1 MTSEITIHG
10 NQNYSNFILQSNNAT
25 INNKNKELNNPII
38 ETSNNLVGEE
48 LYIKWIEDEFNSL
61 GKDLFDISGILP
73 YPIATLNTPY
83 GKINSGLI
91 VIKMFSNVFDR
102 LPTIQE
108 LNTYGDLT
116 SETSSETQEVS
127 YIYTPKKPLSQIYS
141 EVIMS
146 KLENKDMSGQY
157 VVITGGSRGIGFDMA
172 VIYAQRG
179 AEVLVC
185 SRTADWFE
193 WSKETATLPNSKATE
208 IWGHP
213 NLDMSASYTHDISH
227 ARAEWNNNL
236 DSSIPDASFTV
247 ITESA
252 LSYNQP
258 SQTIYLL
265 PQKYL
270 PYYYSQIGVSNE
282 VFNKITHVVADLRDP
297 SQVRNFI
304 TNKISKIP
312 DLLFINHQ
320 TEGTTINGI
329 SSETIF
335 EKWENCFGGT
345 TSELIN
351 NTPNIRYNIL
361 GKSTPIPEY
370 NIGYC
375 YLLDRLKK
383 RFNENTK
390 NIKIIL
396 TSSIA
401 ILLNQ
406 VKLISNIP
414 EVEVSAIFGEPASN
428 FSNFPI
434 SSSYALNYAKVKTEM
449 VNMCLYLRLRHELN
463 IHVMAP
469 GPYQGMVNWNW
480 VPILNEKSIPALT
493 SIYTPSNQQFAP
505 IESWD
510 LVPQKIEKYNSVYK
524 AGRNSAYY
532 QWLHS
537 GAFLNGDWTDPT
549 LLCAMLAIDYL
560 DKTKLTNINDLP
572 PCFVTEPIGGAGLV
586 VGTTSSELFNVN
598 FMSLGSPFRDMTK
611 ENNNVLTSLINV
623 IDQFNNLFY
632 SKYNKGNILESTKC
646 VIARLNNN

>member
-1 MTSEITIHG
+1 MTVEITIKG
-10 NQNYSNFILQSNNAT
+10 NQNDSDFILESNNAT
-25 INNKNKELNNPII
+25 INRTINNKNEEL
-38 ETSNNLVGEE
+38 NNLVGEE

-61 GKDLFDISGILP
+61 GKDLFDFTEILP
-73 YPIATLNTPY
+73 YPSATLDTSY

-91 VIKMFSNVFDR
+91 VIKMFSNALDR

-108 LNTYGDLT
+108 LNKYGDLT
-116 SETSSETQEVS
+116 METSSETQVVS
-127 YIYTPKKPLSQIYS
+127 YFYTPKKPLSQIYS

-179 AEVLVC
+179 GEVLVC

-193 WSKETATLPNSKATE
+193 WSKETATVPNSKATE

-213 NLDMSASYTHDISH
+213 NLDMSASYTHEISH
-227 ARAEWNNNL
+227 ARTEWNKFDL
-236 DSSIPDASFTV
+236 SIPDASFTV

-252 LSYNQP
+252 LSNNDPPQP
-258 SQTIYLL
+258 LYLL

-270 PYYYSQIGVSNE
+270 PYYYSQIGITDE
-282 VFNKITHVVADLRDP
+282 VLSRIHHVVADLRDP

-304 TNKISKIP
+304 NNDISTKP

-320 TEGTTINGI
+320 TEGSFVDGI

-335 EKWENCFGGT
+335 EKWENCFGKT
-345 TSELIN
+345 TTELIN
-351 NTPNIRYNIL
+351 STPSIRYNIQ

-370 NIGYC
+370 QIGYC
-375 YLLDRLKK
+375 YLLDQLKK
-383 RFNENTK
+383 RFNEDTK
-390 NIKIIL
+390 NIKIIMS
-396 TSSIA
+396 SSIA
-401 ILLNQ
+401 SLFYQLKAIP
-406 VKLISNIP
+406 NIP
-414 EVEVSAIFGEPASN
+414 AGPFTPIFGESLIN
-428 FSNFPI
+428 FSNLPT
-434 SSSYALNYAKVKTEM
+434 SSSYALNYAKVKSEM
-449 VNMCLYLRLRHELN
+449 IDMCLHLRVQHGFN

-480 VPILNEKSIPALT
+480 APILNQTLIPVLT
-493 SIYTPSNQQFAP
+493 GGQYHAP
-505 IESWD
+505 IQSWD
-510 LVPQKIEKYNSVYK
+510 LVPQKIEKYSTRYK
-524 AGRNSAYY
+524 AGRNSTYY

-560 DKTKLTNINDLP
+560 DKTELADINDLP
-572 PCFVTEPIGGAGLV
+572 PCFVTEPIGAASFLANAG
-586 VGTTSSELFNVN
+586 SEIFSNVN
-598 FMSLGSPFRDMTK
+598 FMSLVSPFRDMTK
-611 ENNNVLTSLINV
+611 ENSNVFTSVINLLDP
-623 IDQFNNLFY
+623 INNLFY